1 MGGGGPLG
9 CGGSFVAVFGGAE
22 GSWLLL
28 ALGRRLWC
36 GGDPGGGKVNFKP

>member
-9 CGGSFVAVFGGAE
+9 GGGSFVAVFGSIE

-28 ALGRRLWC
+28 AWGRRLWC
-36 GGDPGGGKVNFKP
+36 GGDSGGGKVNL

>member
-1 MGGGGPLG
+1 MCGGGLLG
-9 CGGSFVAVFGGAE
+9 GGGSFVAVFGVAE

-36 GGDPGGGKVNFKP
+36 GGDPGGGKVNL